1 MNVYQLQPSSDDN
14 PKWVRFYT
22 KHKLATPMSSNED
35 EAFFDA
41 HPRIEI
47 DRNTDSTPRGSKARF
62 GDYSNLSHDVYP
74 VLSDRAK
81 QVFESHLKGLGRW
94 VELISDEATYWLFV
108 ITNVVDALDVPKSKI
123 AYFPSTPGKV
133 MGIDSFAFKPEVVEN
148 QLLFTLPYQPRRD
161 RLVTDRFV
169 DIVREH
175 RLTAFQFELLWSSD
189 KGPAPTGLKD
199 WEKPRITG
207 LEAG

>member
-1 MNVYQLQPSSDDN
+1 MFS
-14 PKWVRFYT
+14 
-22 KHKLATPMSSNED
+22 HEH

-62 GDYSNLSHDVYP
+62 GDFSNLSHDSYP
-74 VLSDRAK
+74 VLSSRAK
-81 QVFESHLKGLGRW
+81 QVFEPHLKDLGRW

-133 MGIDSFAFKPEVVEN
+133 MGIDSYAFKPEAV
-148 QLLFTLPYQPRRD
+148 QDQFLFTLPYQPRRD

-169 DIVREH
+169 DVVRQH

-189 KGPAPTGLKD
+189 KGPTPTGLKD